1 MENQSND
8 KLYTNRKE
16 NKECYTN
23 GELIIF
29 GIAFSLV
36 IYVFIIIISLFFN
49 NRCSVSEYF
58 TPPENNVL
66 GGMGRLPTSTLPP
79 IEKPPAVIKSDNKQ
93 KEPFNNDLPNQTNK
107 ILTDGTNYSDMAADM
122 ALEQSVKDQHKQ
134 YIGQREKY
142 TGTASW
148 NPERSDSQ
156 DLVPYVGLRRPSYT
170 TTNGDSLLDPTA
182 RQVPSVIDANQ
193 LAKPVNLTW
202 NYGSFK

>member
-1 MENQSND
+1 MDRPD
-8 KLYTNRKE
+8 KQDK
-16 NKECYTN
+16 KECYTN
-23 GELIIF
+23 SQVIIY
-29 GIAFSLV
+29 GIAFA
-36 IYVFIIIISLFFN
+36 FIIYLFIGVISMLVSSP
-49 NRCSVSEYF
+49 CTISEYF
-58 TPPENNVL
+58 TPPENDVL
-66 GGMGRLPTSTLPP
+66 GGTGRLPTITLPT
-79 IEKPPAVIKSDNKQ
+79 IEKPIKVDNVDKKQ

-193 LAKPVNLTW
+193 LAKPVNITW